1 MRIAHVVWDWNGTL
15 LDDLEVVIESLN
27 VGTAMFDLPPVDED
41 GYRDHF
47 TRPVRSFYDS
57 LFGRSVSDMEW
68 LQLNKTFHDEY
79 LIRHHRAALRMD
91 AVQALDRVDALG
103 WSQSLLSMS
112 IRHHLVEA
120 VSSRGIADRFTLIDG
135 LTEAT
140 GGHKVE
146 HLVDH
151 LKSLDMSPSQVIVI
165 GDTPDD
171 AWAASEVGAAVVLYD
186 GGSHHLPTLKSAGA
200 PVAHSLREAVELARR
215 IAHGAP
221 VETPA

>member
-1 MRIAHVVWDWNGTL
+1 
-15 LDDLEVVIESLN
+15 
-27 VGTAMFDLPPVDED
+27 
-41 GYRDHF
+41 
-47 TRPVRSFYDS
+47 
-57 LFGRSVSDMEW
+57 
-68 LQLNKTFHDEY
+68 
-79 LIRHHRAALRMD
+79 
-91 AVQALDRVDALG
+91 
-103 WSQSLLSMS
+103 
-112 IRHHLVEA
+112 
-120 VSSRGIADRFTLIDG
+120 
-135 LTEAT
+135 
-140 GGHKVE
+140 VE